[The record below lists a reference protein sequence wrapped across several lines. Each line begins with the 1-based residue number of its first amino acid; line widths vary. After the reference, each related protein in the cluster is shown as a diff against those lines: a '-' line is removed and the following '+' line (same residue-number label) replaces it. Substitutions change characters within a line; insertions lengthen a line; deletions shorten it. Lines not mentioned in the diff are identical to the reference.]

1 MGYYSERSLDMIHYG
16 KQLIERDDIDQVLS
30 VLKSDFLTQGPQ
42 IPLFEGELARYVGSN
57 FSVAT
62 NSATSAL
69 HIACLA
75 LGVGKGDILWTVPNS
90 FVASANCGLYCG
102 AEIDFVDIDPITL
115 NMSVHS
121 LAEKLRN
128 AKERNQLPKV
138 IVPVHFSGSPCDMK
152 KINQLTQKY
161 GVKIIEDA
169 SHALGAEYRQKKVGN
184 CEYSDITVFSFHP
197 VKIITTGE
205 GGMATTNNENLFQR
219 MQMFRSHGVTRTFE
233 NGSDNLNSPWYY
245 EQKLLGYNYRITD
258 IQAALGRTQ
267 LRKVDKFVAS
277 RKKIADRYISSFHKF
292 DLTLPTVL
300 SNEKSSWHLFPIQ
313 LNGCKNINNKIGVY
327 EDFLTKGIRLN
338 VHYIPIHTQPYYK
351 SLGFKE
357 GDFPVSESYYQ
368 RAFSLPIFPSMTDHE
383 QLLVIEAVGEI
394 LN

>member
-1 MGYYSERSLDMIHYG
+1 MIHYG